1 MKITDKMTEEYIKD
15 LLVRMA
21 HHSTAMEGNTL
32 TQAETA
38 SILLNNYIPREM
50 QEREYYEVKNYREAM
65 NFLIYNDEKM
75 STSLIKEYHRII
87 MNNLRDDAGQ
97 YKVIENIV
105 IGADFETV
113 KPYQVPYVLQDWCD
127 NYNYRI
133 ENAKTK
139 EEKVE
144 AILEHHIRFER
155 IHPFGDGN
163 GRTGRMLIVDS
174 CIKENLAPIIIP
186 KADKSKYIN
195 LLATEN
201 IKEFVKWGLELQT
214 TEEKRMEIFFKNLK

>member
-1 MKITDKMTEEYIKD
+1 MTDEYIKD

-21 HHSTAMEGNTL
+21 HHSTAIEGNTL

-50 QEREYYEVKNYREAM
+50 QEREYFEVKNYREAM
-65 NFLIYNDEKM
+65 NFLLYNDEKM
-75 STSLIKEYHRII
+75 STLLIKEYHRII
-87 MNNLRDDAGQ
+87 MNNLRNDAGQ

-113 KPYQVPYVLQDWCD
+113 KLDKVPYILQDWCD
-127 NYNYRI
+127 NYNFRI
-133 ENAKTK
+133 ENTKTK
-139 EEKVE
+139 EEKIE

-163 GRTGRMLIVDS
+163 GRTGRMLIIDS
-174 CIKENLAPIIIP
+174 CIKENLVPIIIP
-186 KADKSKYIN
+186 KSEKSKYIN
-195 LLATEN
+195 FLATEN
-201 IKEFVKWGLELQT
+201 IKEFVKWGLELQEV
-214 TEEKRMEIFFKNLK
+214 EEKRMEIFLNNSK